1 MEALGRPHIFDQMS
15 VLADDARSRLLLL
28 LEQQELTVGELC
40 AVLQLPQ
47 STVSRHLK
55 TLSDG
60 GWATSRPDGTRRLY
74 RARLDG
80 LDAVSRRLWLLTR
93 DQVAGTASAERDARR
108 VAGVLAE
115 RRARSREFFDGAA
128 DQWDR
133 VRDEMFG
140 RRSLLIGLLGL
151 LDPEMK
157 VADLGCGTGA
167 VSEALAPAV
176 RRVFAVDGSETMLV
190 AARDRLRLCDN
201 VEILRGELEAL
212 PLDDAL
218 ADAATL
224 ILVLHHLPDPGGA
237 LREVARVLRPGGRLL
252 IVDMLPHDRTDYQQ
266 QMSHAWMGFDERR
279 VRLYVSGAGLKGVR
293 YRPLPADPTA
303 KGPALFAA
311 TAVKAAAGRTAK
323 TAKRAS
329 AKRSPRS

>member
-1 MEALGRPHIFDQMS
+1 MEALTRPHIFDQMT

-40 AVLQLPQ
+40 AILQLPQ

-74 RARLDG
+74 RARLEG

-93 DQVAGTASAERDARR
+93 DQVAGTASAEHDARR
-108 VAGVLAE
+108 LAGVLAE
-115 RRARSREFFDGAA
+115 RRARSREFFEGAA
-128 DQWDR
+128 GEWDR

-140 RRSLLIGLLGL
+140 SRGLLLGLLGL
-151 LDPEMK
+151 LQPTMT

-167 VSEALAPAV
+167 VSEALAPVV
-176 RRVFAVDGSETMLV
+176 RQVFAVDGSQGMLD
-190 AARDRLRLCDN
+190 AAGDRLRRFDN
-201 VEILRGELEAL
+201 VEVRRGELEAL
-212 PLDDAL
+212 PLEDAA

-224 ILVLHHLPDPGGA
+224 ILVLHHVPDPAEA
-237 LREVARVLRPGGRLL
+237 LREVARILRPGGRLL
-252 IVDMLPHDRTDYQQ
+252 IVDMLPHDRADYQQ

-279 VRLYVSGAGLKGVR
+279 IRLYLAGAGLKEMR
-293 YRPLPADPTA
+293 YRALPADPAA

-311 TAVKAAAGRTAK
+311 TAVRAPAARSGK
-323 TAKRAS
+323 TTKRAS